1 MIASRRDAQRLNDS
15 SISNAERYI
24 QVVLGQ
30 NSWDLAPSSSLLSLL
45 LPLPFPSLSLPFLL
59 PFFPL
64 PPDRSIGH
72 LTTAIGQRSP
82 SGVPGGTPAEIEF
95 CAF

>member
-45 LPLPFPSLSLPFLL
+45 LPLPFPF

-64 PPDRSIGH
+64 PFTLFPP
-72 LTTAIGQRSP
+72 P
-82 SGVPGGTPAEIEF
+82 SR
-95 CAF
+95 